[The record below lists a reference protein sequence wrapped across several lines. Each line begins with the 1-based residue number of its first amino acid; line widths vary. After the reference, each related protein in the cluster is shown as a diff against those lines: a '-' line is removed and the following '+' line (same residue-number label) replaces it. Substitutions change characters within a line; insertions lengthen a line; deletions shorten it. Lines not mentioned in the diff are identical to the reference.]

1 MPTTR
6 TRLLRRLR
14 NNVFQVIIGDRI
26 AAVLRQTNAHTIE
39 IWTLADEARLLI
51 TLVDPTRLATDVA
64 RVALRI
70 AESEFDNDF
79 RFEYSLNPEP
89 SSNADLYFITQIA
102 TPSQKVIDSWTTE
115 DPGAAIEAAR
125 ETQLYSLEERWAM
138 DAEAGR

>member
-6 TRLLRRLR
+6 FLRRLSNTR
-14 NNVFQVIIGDRI
+14 FQLHIGDRV

-70 AESEFDNDF
+70 ADGEFDNDF

-89 SSNADLYFITQIA
+89 SSNADLYFITRYA

-125 ETQLYSLEERWAM
+125 EAQIFSLEERFDIYAAKGW
-138 DAEAGR
+138 